1 MAQNKLSRLC
11 NKPEF
16 DKQYMSA
23 VSLHSHTNH
32 SKESLHFIP
41 EFTRKHS
48 ILHWA
53 LERQARRSTIPVD
66 LVKAYWTPPLPPKAA
81 FEVENNQIEVVLGLT
96 ALVSLTDH
104 DTIEAPTL
112 LRMVTE
118 TKEVPLALEWSVP
131 FGDAIFHL
139 GVHNLPSRRAQELV
153 ADLAA
158 YTRTPS
164 DSSLSELLAMLDECP
179 EVLIV
184 FNHPLWDLG
193 GLGRQRCG
201 EILNQFLQRNVR
213 FLHAFELNA
222 TRSRIENN
230 GVIELAGRWRRL
242 LISGGDRHGCEPSG
256 ALNLTRA
263 ESFCE
268 FVREIRVEQRSHV
281 LIMPQYYEP
290 LTIRTLQAVLDVIR
304 EYPEYAPGRRR
315 WDDRVFHPHQ
325 TTSMDRPISAL
336 WKAPPAY
343 IERVFFVMRLLEK
356 TPVRRAIRQICRN
369 EVDLHLPSDNVYGTV
384 L

>member
-11 NKPEF
+11 NKPEL
-16 DKQYMSA
+16 DKQYVSA
-23 VSLHSHTNH
+23 VSLHSHTNR

-41 EFTRKHS
+41 KFTGKHP

-66 LVKAYWTPPLPPKAA
+66 LVKAYWTPPLPPKVA
-81 FEVENNQIEVVLGLT
+81 FEVEKNQIEVVLGLMG
-96 ALVSLTDH
+96 LVSLTDH

-112 LRMVTE
+112 LRMVAE
-118 TKEVPLALEWSVP
+118 TKDVPLALEWSVP
-131 FGDAIFHL
+131 FGKGIFHL

-153 ADLAA
+153 DDLAA

-164 DSSLSELLAMLDECP
+164 DSRLSELLAMLDECP

-193 GLGRQRCG
+193 GLGPQRFRG
-201 EILNQFLQRNVR
+201 ILDQFLRRNVR
-213 FLHAFELNA
+213 FLHGFELNA

-230 GVIELAGRWRRL
+230 GVIQLAGLWRRL
-242 LISGGDRHGCEPSG
+242 LVSGGDRHGCEPSA
-256 ALNLTRA
+256 ALNLSHA

-281 LIMPQYYEP
+281 LIMPQYDEP

-304 EYPEYAPGRRR
+304 EYPEYAPGCRR
-315 WDDRVFHPHQ
+315 WDDRVFHPDQ
-325 TTSMDRPISAL
+325 TTNMDRPISSL

-343 IERVFFVMRLLEK
+343 IERFFFVVRLLENA
-356 TPVRRAIRQICRN
+356 PVRRALRQICRN
-369 EVDLHLPSDNVYGTV
+369 QAVLRLPPDNVYEAV

>member
-1 MAQNKLSRLC
+1 LAQNKLSRLC

-41 EFTRKHS
+41 KFTRKHS

-66 LVKAYWTPPLPPKAA
+66 LVKAYWTPPLPPKSA

-96 ALVSLTDH
+96 GLVSLTDH

-112 LRMVTE
+112 LRMLAE
-118 TKEVPLALEWSVP
+118 TKDVPLALEWSVP
-131 FGDAIFHL
+131 FGGAIFHL

-164 DSSLSELLAMLDECP
+164 DSRLSELLAMLDECP

-193 GLGRQRCG
+193 GLGRPRCG

-263 ESFCE
+263 ENFCE

-281 LIMPQYYEP
+281 LIMPQYDES
-290 LTIRTLQAVLDVIR
+290 LTIRTLQTVLDVIR
-304 EYPEYAPGRRR
+304 EYPEYAPGCRR

-325 TTSMDRPISAL
+325 TTNMDRPISAL

-343 IERVFFVMRLLEK
+343 IERVFFVMRLLENA
-356 TPVRRAIRQICRN
+356 PVRRALRQICRN
-369 EVDLHLPSDNVYGTV
+369 EVDLHLPSDNVYEAV